1 MIAVGLGKNPRV
13 RDLER
18 GSGPRKEPLIPESQV
33 GLCAHCR
40 HARIVTT
47 PRSRFWLCAR
57 SAFDPRYVRY
67 PRLPMLE
74 CPGHER
80 GEPIPM
86 AKAPGDR
93 AD

>member
-1 MIAVGLGKNPRV
+1 MLS
-13 RDLER
+13 D
-18 GSGPRKEPLIPESQV
+18 SQTI
-33 GLCAHCR
+33 GLCARCR

-57 SAFDPRYVRY
+57 AASDPRFERY

-74 CPGHER
+74 CPGHQP
-80 GEPIPM
+80 GEPVPM
-86 AKAPGDR
+86 GATPENR